1 MRRMCSNWL
10 TGRRHAPQARGG
22 NRRIL
27 QFEPLVERTL
37 MAVDLVIDYRFD
49 QDQGWFVQPERRQAI
64 EAAASAL
71 GSYLSD
77 TLAGI
82 DPGEYRRTTGQSVG
96 WTASIKVPS
105 AEQWKET
112 PSAPCT
118 IRILTICTLEATDRA
133 GQMAP
138 SPERALLHDLVV
150 PQNTITIFVGVG
162 RQQVGDLA
170 TTYPAT
176 MTTSPATGAWA
187 DLVRGRGQAGALATP
202 VTDVSPAVVSV
213 SFDPNANWSFDLDS
227 TTSSQPRLYSTAL
240 RQFGQAL
247 GIGQSAVWDRYVS
260 RTSSPPTF
268 TGPDAVVAQGA
279 AVPLNATATAWSD
292 TIDPASGDNLFSTTL
307 KPGLHAPTAVDLAAL
322 DDLGWQLNKNPQGWG
337 TLLTGRLTDSNGG
350 GVSGALVFATC
361 SSMPT
366 SCPSPAVPELLT
378 VSNPDGYYSYRF
390 HPTRL
395 GPQYAATNWGTGTWQ
410 MTYTFDGQ
418 LMDTLPV
425 SLTNRQASR
434 VNVQRGVPAT
444 LAEGAYLR
452 APNDA
457 IFLGTAANEPLN
469 ALQVGSETHVARG
482 IMDPFVILPSPSKV
496 EFLGGDGEDTFGLT
510 LGQTVETSYLLGSQ
524 FRFAGGYQ
532 PDSASSTLSGD
543 LLKVTGAFLPGDP
556 PVARLYDSLTVHI
569 LNGSSFVIPSLNMIS
584 HGVESVDLA
593 VKMNTLNLVFDDD
606 RSYSIVF
613 DTVAGSPD
621 QVVMEIDG
629 RRRIQFT
636 LPQQSMTVSSRSGT
650 LDTLIKDFPS
660 TFNLHNN
667 INRHDVN
674 RDGAVTP
681 IDALNV
687 INYINAIT
695 MLPAG
700 STTSNPWLNRATAFV
715 RGYNLDVVN
724 DDFIIPSD
732 VLSIINQLNRAGS
745 TAGGEGEAPLSTVQ
759 PTVAWQV
766 RPAAMQPAFGLD
778 AKMTKIPERG
788 LSIQIDPLAQE
799 TAAARNTLAWSEC
812 PKSAAAHDRG
822 LDELIREDD
831 LQAGVLAL
839 PETLIDAL
847 VMEDAERL

>member
-1 MRRMCSNWL
+1 MRRMLSNWL
-10 TGRRHAPQARGG
+10 TGRRHGPQTRGG
-22 NRRIL
+22 KRRPL
-27 QFEPLVERTL
+27 QFETLVERTL

-49 QDQGWFVQPERRQAI
+49 EDKGWFAQPERRQAI

-71 GSYLSD
+71 GSYLND

-82 DPGEYRRTTGQSVG
+82 DPDEYRRTTGQSVG

-112 PSAPCT
+112 PSAPCS
-118 IRILTICTLEATDRA
+118 ISILTICTAEATGRA
-133 GQMAP
+133 GQLAP
-138 SPERALLHDLVV
+138 SPDRTLLHDLVV

-162 RQQVGDLA
+162 RQQAGDLA

-213 SFDPNANWSFDLDS
+213 SFDPNANWSFDLDA

-268 TGPDAVVAQGA
+268 TGPDAVAAQGA
-279 AVPLNATATAWSD
+279 AVPLNSAATAWSD
-292 TIDPASGDNLFSTTL
+292 TIDPASGDNLFSATL
-307 KPGLHAPTAVDLAAL
+307 KSGLHAPTAIDLAAL
-322 DDLGWQLNKNPQGWG
+322 DDLGWQLNKNPQSWG
-337 TLLTGRLTDSNGG
+337 ALLTGRVTDSSGG

-366 SCPSPAVPELLT
+366 SCPSPAVQEPLT

-390 HPTRL
+390 HPTQL
-395 GPQYAATNWGTGTWQ
+395 GTQYSATNWGTGTWQ
-410 MTYTFDGQ
+410 MTYTFNGQ
-418 LMDTLPV
+418 LVDTLPV
-425 SLTNRQASR
+425 ALTNRQYTK

-444 LAEGAYLR
+444 LAEGAYLK

-457 IFLGTAANEPLN
+457 IFFGTAANEPLN

-496 EFLGGDGEDTFGLT
+496 EFQGGDGEDTFGLT
-510 LGQTVETSYLLGSQ
+510 LGQTVETSYLLGSR
-524 FRFAGGYQ
+524 FRFAGGHE
-532 PDSASSTLSGD
+532 PAPASGAISGD
-543 LLKVTGAFLPGDP
+543 VLKVTGAFLPGET
-556 PVARLYDSLTVHI
+556 PVPRLYNSLTVHI

-584 HGVESVDLA
+584 QGVESVELA
-593 VKMNTLNLVFDDD
+593 VKMNTLNFVFADD

-621 QVVMEIDG
+621 QVVMKIDG
-629 RRRIQFT
+629 RSKIQFT
-636 LPQQSMTVSSRSGT
+636 IPQQSMTVNSRSGT

-660 TFNLHNN
+660 TFNLHNDT
-667 INRHDVN
+667 NRHDVN

-700 STTSNPWLNRATAFV
+700 STTSNPWLSRATAFV
-715 RGYNLDVVN
+715 RGYNLDVVK

-732 VLSIINQLNRAGS
+732 VLSIINRLNSAAA
-745 TAGGEGEAPLSTVQ
+745 TGEGEGEGEWVLSPVQ

-766 RPAAMQPAFGLD
+766 RPAAMQPAFERD
-778 AKMTKIPERG
+778 AMMTKILERRLSTQLDPE
-788 LSIQIDPLAQE
+788 IDAASSTIAWNSRPELA
-799 TAAARNTLAWSEC
+799 AV
-812 PKSAAAHDRG
+812 HDRG
-822 LDELIREDD
+822 LDELAGEDD
-831 LQAGVLAL
+831 WQFGVLAL
-839 PETLIDAL
+839 PETLIDA
-847 VMEDAERL
+847 VVREDAERW